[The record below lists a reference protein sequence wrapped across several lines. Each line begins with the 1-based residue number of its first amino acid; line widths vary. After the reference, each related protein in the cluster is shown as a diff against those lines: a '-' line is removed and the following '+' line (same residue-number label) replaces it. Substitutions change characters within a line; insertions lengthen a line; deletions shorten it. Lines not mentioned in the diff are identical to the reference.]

1 MRLIIV
7 IREADADTANTAIA
21 EATGIEADNRTFTV
35 QLARTANPTVPVA
48 RICNW
53 DVEATGRNRRAIAQ
67 RIADTLGVPLS
78 ELREAITT
86 DGIVRTKRCIIV
98 NGDRVSP
105 GRVLGHL
112 GLVVLDPGE

>member
-21 EATGIEADNRTFTV
+21 EATGHEADNRTFTV

-53 DVEATGRNRRAIAQ
+53 DVEATGRDRRAIAR
-67 RIADTLGVPLS
+67 RIADVLGIPLAD
-78 ELREAITT
+78 LREAAAT
-86 DGIVRTKRCIIV
+86 DGIVKTKRCIV
-98 NGDRVSP
+98 VDATHVAPQRL
-105 GRVLGHL
+105 LGYL
-112 GLVVLDPGE
+112 GLVVAQTD